1 MARKK
6 NAKIGEYEYAKTTTT
21 LGQPIGK
28 NGKPT
33 QKQFYGESLKE
44 VERLKEEYEEN
55 IRNYSN
61 GSFNPNYVLFS
72 QMFENW
78 FWNVLRLKV
87 SDSTFSKYNSIRKL
101 RIINAPY
108 YNERLIAVNSMMV
121 QIHYNAIAKE
131 SSNKVTEMS
140 KIIGSFSK
148 YCYEQG
154 FVKRDFT
161 LGVVINKKKAAKKS
175 FFNMDDEDDEELLFL
190 SDQCQGKLIR
200 YAQTNTRAFIFVF
213 LLVTGLRVGEA
224 FALEPKSISDGF
236 VKVRKSMKKYKDVDT
251 DKYVL
256 EKGALKTK
264 SSRRDVPIPE
274 FIKPMLEQFIT
285 EEKKKH
291 LSQGANFNRSEY
303 LFTTG
308 MCTVMDY
315 SNFRRQWKS
324 VLTAI
329 DEPYIKPHALRHTYC
344 SNLLKA
350 EVHTKKASLLMGHS
364 TTKLVDQVY
373 SHFAPKDLTPSVD
386 KLNERMT
393 KLAN

>member
-6 NAKIGEYEYAKTTTT
+6 NVKIGEYEYAKTSTT

-44 VERLKEEYEEN
+44 VERQKEEYEEN
-55 IRNYSN
+55 IKNFSN
-61 GSFNPNYVLFS
+61 GSYNPNYVLFS

-87 SDSTFSKYNSIRKL
+87 SDATFSKYNSIRKL

-108 YNERLIAVNSMMV
+108 YSERLIAVNSMMI

-131 SSNKVTEMS
+131 SINKVIEMG
-140 KIIGSFSK
+140 KIVGAFSK

-161 LGVVINKKKAAKKS
+161 LGVVINKKKATKKS

-190 SDQCQGKLIR
+190 SDQCQRKLIQ
-200 YAQTNTRAFIFVF
+200 YAQKNPRAFIFVF
-213 LLVTGLRVGEA
+213 LLATGLRVGEA
-224 FALEPKSISDGF
+224 FALEPKSISEGY
-236 VKVRKSMKKYKDVDT
+236 VKVRKSMKKYKNVDT
-251 DKYVL
+251 EKYVL
-256 EKGALKTK
+256 EKGPLKTK
-264 SSRRDVPIPE
+264 SSRRDVPLPDFLE
-274 FIKPMLEQFIT
+274 TLLEQFIT

-308 MCTVMDY
+308 TCSVMDY
-315 SNFRRQWKS
+315 SNFRRLWKA
-324 VLTAI
+324 VLKAI

-350 EVHTKKASLLMGHS
+350 DVHIKKAALLMGHS

-373 SHFAPKDLTPSVD
+373 SHFAPDDLSSSVD
-386 KLNERMT
+386 KLNERMA